1 MIRLILLALMA
12 ILFTGCSTIKVETDY
27 DPEYSFS
34 HAKTYAIVYKQK
46 EYEDT
51 LTADRIMDGIRTE
64 LASKGYTEVK
74 RSDAD
79 LFIVFHTDVT
89 NKSKI
94 VQDYQYVG
102 ISPYRYGRGYGY
114 GGMMAVPTTRA
125 YNYDEGKLL
134 MDVLNSK
141 DNKIVWRGT
150 ATDGLKNFDTPHE
163 RTKYINKVM
172 SSIFKTLP
180 AKAPIQ

>member
-1 MIRLILLALMA
+1 MIRLILLALTAM
-12 ILFTGCSTIKVETDY
+12 LFTGCSTIKVETDF

-34 HAKTYAIVYKQK
+34 LAETYTIVYKQK

-51 LTADRIMDGIRTE
+51 LTAERIMDSIRAE
-64 LASKGYTEVK
+64 LASKGYTEVP

-79 LFIVFHTDVT
+79 LFIVFHTDVR
-89 NKSKI
+89 NKTRVI
-94 VQDYQYVG
+94 QDYQYVG

-141 DNKIVWRGT
+141 DNKIVWRGI
-150 ATDGLKNFDTPHE
+150 ATDSLKSFDTPQE
-163 RTKYINKVM
+163 RTKYINELM

-180 AKAPIQ
+180 AKAPLQ